1 MEKSTLRINKVAGV
15 NMKLIIQKFGKQI
28 NFLKRNNVDLSE
40 ILSDI
45 YFVILTC
52 SKNYDNLRGGFY
64 NYLYSS
70 LRSSFSIKINEILQ
84 LRSNSRLKDD
94 LTYNT
99 QDPLSVLM
107 SKYPEVESYI
117 LYKPEG
123 LDLDINLINLC
134 EEHA

>member
-45 YFVILTC
+45 YVVILTC
-52 SKNYDNLRGGFY
+52 SKNYDNLRGSFY

-70 LRSSFSIKINEILQ
+70 LRSSFSIKINEILK
-84 LRSNSRLKDD
+84 LRNNSRLKDD
-94 LTYNT
+94 IAYST
-99 QDPLSVLM
+99 QDPLSVLI
-107 SKYPEVESYI
+107 SKYPEVENYI

>member
-15 NMKLIIQKFGKQI
+15 NMKLIIQKFGKHI

-52 SKNYDNLRGGFY
+52 SKNYDSLRGGFY

-70 LRSSFSIKINEILQ
+70 LRSSFSIKINEILK
-84 LRSNSRLKDD
+84 LRNNSRLKND
-94 LTYNT
+94 LEYST
-99 QDPLSVLM
+99 QDPLSVLI

>member
-94 LTYNT
+94 LEYST
-99 QDPLSVLM
+99 QDPLSVLI

>member
-45 YFVILTC
+45 YVVILTC
-52 SKNYDNLRGGFY
+52 SKNYDNLRGSFY

-70 LRSSFSIKINEILQ
+70 LRSSFSIKINEILK
-84 LRSNSRLKDD
+84 LRNNSRLKDD
-94 LTYNT
+94 IAYST
-99 QDPLSVLM
+99 QDPLSVLI

-117 LYKPEG
+117 LHKPEG

>member
-1 MEKSTLRINKVAGV
+1 MEKYTLRINKVAGV

-52 SKNYDNLRGGFY
+52 SKNYDNLRGSFY

-70 LRSSFSIKINEILQ
+70 LRSSFSIKINEILK
-84 LRSNSRLKDD
+84 LRNNSRLKDD
-94 LTYNT
+94 IAYST
-99 QDPLSVLM
+99 QDPLSVLI